1 MTRDLA
7 VIIVS
12 YNSGRDVLTCLESL
26 LATND
31 LGLRIIVADNAS
43 PDGSASLIADWINT
57 QRAQVELI
65 ETGHNGG
72 YAFGVNAG
80 LAVARKDPDIRWFWV
95 LNPDMT
101 MPADSLK
108 ALRQHLETANEFSLL
123 GGRVVYADGS
133 NRLQTDGGL
142 VNRWTGVTHNVNLGA
157 TLDAPLPDPSEIDF
171 IMGGNM
177 IASRAFIDAVGPMRE
192 DYFLYYEEV
201 DWALRR
207 PVHLPLAICKDFV
220 VHHAAGTSIGSAT
233 LDRGAS
239 PFAQYWKH
247 RARLKFISRFN
258 ALALP
263 VALLWTL
270 AKLVQLGL
278 KGQGAGGR
286 AMLKGAISG
295 LKP

>member
-7 VIIVS
+7 VLIVS
-12 YNSGRDVLTCLESL
+12 YNSGRDVLSCVESL

-31 LGLRIIVADNAS
+31 QGLRIIVADNAS
-43 PDGSASLIADWINT
+43 PDGSARPIADWIRTEN
-57 QRAQVELI
+57 APVELI
-65 ETGHNGG
+65 ETGRNGG
-72 YAFGVNAG
+72 YAFGVNAA
-80 LAVARKDPDIRWFWV
+80 LKVACIDPAIRWFWV

-101 MPADSLK
+101 VPEKSLQ
-108 ALRQHLETANEFSLL
+108 ALRHHLETAVDFSLL

-133 NRLQTDGGL
+133 ARLQTDGGL

-157 TLDAPLPDPSEIDF
+157 SLDAPLPDAVKIDF

-177 IASRAFIDAVGPMRE
+177 VASRVFIDAVGPMRE

-207 PVHLPLAICKDFV
+207 PANLPLAICKDFV

-247 RARLKFISRFN
+247 RARLKFVGHFN
-258 ALALP
+258 PLGLPIALA
-263 VALLWTL
+263 WTL
-270 AKLVQLGL
+270 AKLLQLGF